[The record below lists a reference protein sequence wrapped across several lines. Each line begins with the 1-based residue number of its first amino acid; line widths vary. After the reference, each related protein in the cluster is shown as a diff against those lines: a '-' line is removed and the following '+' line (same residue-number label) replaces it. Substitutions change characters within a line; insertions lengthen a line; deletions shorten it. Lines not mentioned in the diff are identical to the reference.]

1 MNILTKTIVTILN
14 IKENLYFYV
23 IKIQAFLQMKNIKY
37 A

>member
-14 IKENLYFYV
+14 IKENLYFDV